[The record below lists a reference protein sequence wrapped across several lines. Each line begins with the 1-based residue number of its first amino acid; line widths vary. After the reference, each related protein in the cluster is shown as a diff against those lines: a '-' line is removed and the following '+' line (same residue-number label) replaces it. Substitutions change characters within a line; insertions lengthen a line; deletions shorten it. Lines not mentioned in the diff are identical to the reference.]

1 MTISSLDS
9 SGAQARLDTYVG
21 QLHVTLSGSRFTLHG
36 FQNGAAVSLALGDV
50 NLHAI
55 MDHVGWKSSRTALH
69 YNKLKQVLNPAGPA
83 TRLADLELQTGKDY
97 KGANDLSGFV
107 PVFLIINAGH
117 LICWFCMFQHNLNII
132 CSCCLEVLLTDVH
145 CNNRLITALLYQHG
159 S

>member
-1 MTISSLDS
+1 M
-9 SGAQARLDTYVG
+9 
-21 QLHVTLSGSRFTLHG
+21 SGSRFTLHG
-36 FQNGAAVSLALGDV
+36 FQSGAAVSLALGDV

-83 TRLADLELQTGKDY
+83 TRLAETGKDF

-107 PVFLIINAGH
+107 PVFVIINAGH
-117 LICWFCMFQHNLNII
+117 LICWLGMFQHSLNIM
-132 CSCCLEVLLTDVH
+132 CSCCLEVLSTDVH